1 MKNLKLPVS
10 IEDFQEIRNSEFYY
24 IDKTGLIEQ
33 LLDNWGKVN
42 LFTRPRRF
50 GKILNMSMLRYFFEI
65 GTDRNLFDGLY
76 ISHNKK
82 NYWSQTSTFES
93 IRPFIN
99 MDFDGLRAAII
110 EMLSGDAVPVNS
122 LTFQNDMVNLK
133 CRDDVVTLLIHLGYL
148 AYNSGK
154 KIAFI
159 PNEEVRQEFVYVPKL
174 EYVTSYPALVVELK
188 WKKSVQTAIQ
198 QIREKKYPESLLQY
212 TGDILIVGINY
223 DKDSKKHECL
233 IEQYEKE

>member
-1 MKNLKLPVS
+1 MKNLKLPVG

-50 GKILNMSMLRYFFEI
+50 GKILNMSMLRYFLKLERI
-65 GTDRNLFDGLY
+65 ETYLMDY
-76 ISHNKK
+76 ICHIIRRS
-82 NYWSQTSTFES
+82 YWSQTSTFES

-174 EYVTSYPALVVELK
+174 EYVTSYPVLVVELK

-233 IEQYEKE
+233 IEQYDKE